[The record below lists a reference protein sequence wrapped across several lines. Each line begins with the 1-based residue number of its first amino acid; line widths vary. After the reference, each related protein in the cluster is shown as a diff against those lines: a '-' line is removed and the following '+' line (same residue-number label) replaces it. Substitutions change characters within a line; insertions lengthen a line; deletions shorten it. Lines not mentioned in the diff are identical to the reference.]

1 MITSKLWEWV
11 LLAPGRKILEKTK
24 KVLPKKWVDSA
35 PESKTHGILSK
46 KKKKAFSTRTKLT
59 GKKMAQTRL
68 NLYVQNRKN
77 ILNVSTFYVCC
88 THRTL

>member
-1 MITSKLWEWV
+1 VITSKLWEWV

-46 KKKKAFSTRTKLT
+46 KKKK
-59 GKKMAQTRL
+59 KK
-68 NLYVQNRKN
+68 KKK
-77 ILNVSTFYVCC
+77 TFFKYNKQ
-88 THRTL
+88 

>member
-46 KKKKAFSTRTKLT
+46 KKKKSIFD
-59 GKKMAQTRL
+59 
-68 NLYVQNRKN
+68 
-77 ILNVSTFYVCC
+77 
-88 THRTL
+88 